1 MKLQILIPHYN
12 EPFEIM
18 KPMLDSLAVQQ
29 NIDFNE
35 LGVIICNDGDGVNG
49 SATLL
54 DEKVFEGYPFKIDY
68 YVNEH
73 KGVSATRNACLD
85 KSNADYVMFC
95 DCDDM
100 FYSVTGLWTIFNE
113 IENGGFETFISV
125 FVEEGRHPETK
136 EVYYIFRGDPNNGG
150 IDSTFVHGKV
160 HNRKFLLRNKI
171 RWNDNLTIHED
182 SYFNC
187 LCQRIADPNKAK
199 FCPMPFYLWKWNDS
213 SVCRHDPLYIL
224 KTYRN
229 MLESNT
235 ALVSEFQKRNRLQ
248 DAQFY
253 CCSMI
258 FDSYYTMNKDEWI
271 NQENKEYRDATE
283 KRFKDYYLQFK
294 MLFETTNEQLK
305 IQVSNG
311 IRNRMV
317 QEGMKMETITFD
329 QWIRHVE
336 EL

>member
-35 LGVIICNDGDGVNG
+35 LGVIICNDGDENI
-49 SATLL
+49 L
-54 DEKVFEGYPFKIDY
+54 DEKLFEPYPFKIEY

-85 KSNADYVMFC
+85 KAKADYVMFA

-125 FVEEGRHPETK
+125 FVEEGRHPDSG

-171 RWNDNLTIHED
+171 RWNDSLTIHED
-182 SYFNC
+182 SFFNC
-187 LCQRIADPNKAK
+187 LCQRLADPNKAK
-199 FCPMPFYLWKWNDS
+199 FCPMPFYLWKWNDN
-213 SVCRHDPLYIL
+213 SVCRHDPKYIL
-224 KTYRN
+224 KTYNN
-229 MLESNT
+229 MLDSNT
-235 ALVSEFQKRNRLQ
+235 ALVSEFQKRGRLQ

-253 CCSMI
+253 SVSMI
-258 FDSYYTMNKDEWI
+258 FDAYYTMNKDEWI
-271 NQENKEYRDATE
+271 NQENKEYRDNTE

-294 MLFETTNEQLK
+294 VLFDTCPQQTKNMI
-305 IQVSNG
+305 IQG
-311 IRNRMV
+311 IRTRMFG
-317 QEGMKMETITFD
+317 EGLGLEKITFD
-329 QWIRHVE
+329 QWIKHIE
-336 EL
+336 TL